1 MPGKKA
7 CEVEI
12 GTCFDVDTRDC
23 IEKLILDKLR
33 DYTLGAVREEMK
45 KEDEELE
52 QKMKDLQFLTQ
63 DNLDVSPVC
72 KEHPETMQKVT
83 EQLQRIQNVSSPAEK
98 VGMRARYQNSWTA
111 LSSPA
116 EHSEH
121 YYRAEIRVETM
132 PAPMIS
138 CLLLSMLC

>member
-1 MPGKKA
+1 MPGKTG
-7 CEVEI
+7 CGVEI
-12 GTCFDVDTRDC
+12 GDGFDVDTRDC

-52 QKMKDLQFLTQ
+52 QKMRDLQFLTQ

-98 VGMRARYQNSWTA
+98 VGTGARYENSWTA
-111 LSSPA
+111 SLSPA
-116 EHSEH
+116 EHSGH
-121 YYRAEIRVETM
+121 SCRAEIRAEMM

-138 CLLLSMLC
+138 CLRLSMSC